1 MDEKLLKRV
10 IKESGVNINLC
21 YQCKTCSLSCPFA
34 AMMDILPHRIIRKI
48 QTGEDDRVLGS
59 NAIWRCASCE
69 TCVTRCPN
77 GIDIPR
83 LMDYLRQQATR
94 KKAVYGG
101 NIGIFHRAFINGAVR
116 WGRQYELGMLLDFKL
131 KSKDYFSDLRLGMN
145 MLRKHKLPLFP
156 VSGKTGKEIKKQLK
170 TLKKTHG

>member
-1 MDEKLLKRV
+1 MGERLLNRV
-10 IKESGVNINLC
+10 INESGVNINLC
-21 YQCKTCSLSCPFA
+21 YQCRTCSLGCPFA
-34 AMMDILPHRIIRKI
+34 AAMDILPHRIIRKI
-48 QTGEDDRVLGS
+48 QTNEDDIVLAS

-83 LMDYLRQQATR
+83 LMDYLRQQAMQ
-94 KKAVYGG
+94 KKTVHGS
-101 NIGIFHRAFINGAVR
+101 NIVVFHRAFLNGAVR

-145 MLRKHKLPLFP
+145 MLKKRKLPLLP
-156 VSGKTGKEIKKQLK
+156 VGGKTGRQIKRQLK
-170 TLKKTHG
+170 SLKRANG